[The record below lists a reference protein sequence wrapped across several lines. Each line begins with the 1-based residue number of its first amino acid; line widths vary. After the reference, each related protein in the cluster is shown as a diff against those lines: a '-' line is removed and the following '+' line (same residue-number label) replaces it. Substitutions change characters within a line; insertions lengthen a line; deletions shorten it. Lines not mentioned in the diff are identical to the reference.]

1 MCLTSGVNQLCEPAL
16 PESVRLA
23 NLPVDWKVANVC
35 PIFRKRTRNN
45 AGSDRPVS
53 LTSVLSK
60 TMDAIVKDRLIEFVE
75 ENEIISNAQHGFRK
89 GKSCLRNLLESFGRW
104 MDALDNG
111 YGIDVIFLDYRKV
124 STLFCIIDY
133 CSNSAASVFQT
144 SM

>member
-104 MDALDNG
+104 IDALDYG
-111 YGIDVIFLDYRKV
+111 YGIDVIYLDYRKV